1 MCTTHGPPPST
12 AEAPP
17 VPAPLRLR
25 DPHAV
30 AEQQKEVR
38 RSGGRQAATNLTGV
52 EAKRCG
58 IGVSQADLSSSM
70 LPFCFKSTGQVR
82 TGSTGLFESSTF
94 QFDMGAAL
102 GQPKT
107 RLFEE
112 YKATLAMRGKTLAI
126 TGCTSG
132 TGLVLA
138 RTMAELGAEVF
149 MLNRRS
155 KRADE
160 ALQEVQAL
168 SPLVTM
174 IECDLMSFESVKK
187 AAAELIEKLSSKGLD
202 VLCNNAGISSFPDE
216 PTVDGFDPQM
226 QTNHLS
232 HFLLT
237 QQVWPLLM
245 TAASLRGEAR
255 VVNHSSGARLLNKE
269 PFDVKYYGKNSGQL
283 GGDAE
288 SFMQMI
294 TFHPPGVER
303 YCHSKLAN
311 LIFTYA
317 LDDRIRQKSLKV
329 KSLCAHP
336 GLCATSL
343 MPNSERLKGASGAM
357 SLFQQSAE
365 DGTLGLLHCCCDP
378 EAESGDFYG
387 PEGSPIFAT
396 GPARKL
402 PREEQLASEE
412 RREQVWRAS
421 EAAVGAFT
429 V

>member
-1 MCTTHGPPPST
+1 M
-12 AEAPP
+12 
-17 VPAPLRLR
+17 
-25 DPHAV
+25 
-30 AEQQKEVR
+30 
-38 RSGGRQAATNLTGV
+38 
-52 EAKRCG
+52 
-58 IGVSQADLSSSM
+58 
-70 LPFCFKSTGQVR
+70 
-82 TGSTGLFESSTF
+82 
-94 QFDMGAAL
+94 
-102 GQPKT
+102 
-107 RLFEE
+107 
-112 YKATLAMRGKTLAI
+112 
-126 TGCTSG
+126 
-132 TGLVLA
+132 
-138 RTMAELGAEVF
+138 
-149 MLNRRS
+149 
-155 KRADE
+155 
-160 ALQEVQAL
+160 
-168 SPLVTM
+168 
-174 IECDLMSFESVKK
+174 
-187 AAAELIEKLSSKGLD
+187 
-202 VLCNNAGISSFPDE
+202 
-216 PTVDGFDPQM
+216 
-226 QTNHLS
+226 
-232 HFLLT
+232 
-237 QQVWPLLM
+237 
-245 TAASLRGEAR
+245 
-255 VVNHSSGARLLNKE
+255 
-269 PFDVKYYGKNSGQL
+269 KYYGKNSGQL

>member
-1 MCTTHGPPPST
+1 M
-12 AEAPP
+12 
-17 VPAPLRLR
+17 PAPLRLR

-255 VVNHSSGARLLNKE
+255 VV
-269 PFDVKYYGKNSGQL
+269 
-283 GGDAE
+283 
-288 SFMQMI
+288 
-294 TFHPPGVER
+294 
-303 YCHSKLAN
+303 
-311 LIFTYA
+311 
-317 LDDRIRQKSLKV
+317 KS
-329 KSLCAHP
+329 
-336 GLCATSL
+336 
-343 MPNSERLKGASGAM
+343 
-357 SLFQQSAE
+357 
-365 DGTLGLLHCCCDP
+365 
-378 EAESGDFYG
+378 
-387 PEGSPIFAT
+387 
-396 GPARKL
+396 
-402 PREEQLASEE
+402 
-412 RREQVWRAS
+412 
-421 EAAVGAFT
+421 
-429 V
+429 